1 MGKKDPVKMAEMRD
15 KFVDGA
21 VATSGMDPKAASILF
36 DKIEKFAGYSFNA
49 SHSCAYSLIAFQS
62 MWLKQHYPAEFYA
75 ASLSILDSDKLA
87 GIVKEAAKE
96 DIRVVGPDINISTD
110 IFEPVQDSS
119 GWKLYAPFNRVM
131 GIGDKTGAA
140 IVAARQAAGGRFASL
155 DQFLE
160 LVPKR
165 NCNIRHQG
173 ILREIGALDSILPA
187 EEVRSGPEKQRALVS
202 ALPGLMDANV
212 TVSRVV
218 NSDTQTKNLLMTDI
232 KHPIMGWKDP
242 ATLQWISEPCQRC
255 SFADAPHVQPRMGR
269 SPKAMIITD
278 GPTYGE
284 EAAQQMAE
292 GLGSEY
298 LRTALEVNGLSVS
311 DFYFTTLV
319 KSRKPKGVRNYTNE
333 QLNACTPYL
342 AREIEI
348 LQPQLIV
355 ALGTATIRHL
365 VKGVKGNADE
375 LVGRIEQLPALDCTI
390 LLGMNPQQVY
400 VNAEKQ
406 EALNG
411 LFAEVARILSN

>member
-1 MGKKDPVKMAEMRD
+1 MERSSDASMDLRTMPTMLVCGC
-15 KFVDGA
+15 
-21 VATSGMDPKAASILF
+21 AT
-36 DKIEKFAGYSFNA
+36 
-49 SHSCAYSLIAFQS
+49 C
-62 MWLKQHYPAEFYA
+62 
-75 ASLSILDSDKLA
+75 
-87 GIVKEAAKE
+87 
-96 DIRVVGPDINISTD
+96 
-110 IFEPVQDSS
+110 
-119 GWKLYAPFNRVM
+119 
-131 GIGDKTGAA
+131 
-140 IVAARQAAGGRFASL
+140 
-155 DQFLE
+155 
-160 LVPKR
+160 
-165 NCNIRHQG
+165 
-173 ILREIGALDSILPA
+173 
-187 EEVRSGPEKQRALVS
+187 S
-202 ALPGLMDANV
+202 A
-212 TVSRVV
+212 
-218 NSDTQTKNLLMTDI
+218 
-232 KHPIMGWKDP
+232 
-242 ATLQWISEPCQRC
+242 
-255 SFADAPHVQPRMGR
+255 
-269 SPKAMIITD
+269 TD

-284 EAAQQMAE
+284 EAAQQMVE

-375 LVGRIEQLPALDCTI
+375 LVGRIEQLPMLDCTI